1 MHSLN
6 EKNLRLS
13 EDIELNKLT
22 DGIRLLKQCRTG
34 EFLALNGSEF
44 GIVNLFDGTAAV
56 KEIFYTVLTEG
67 ERPKI
72 KEFYDLVFEAYEK
85 GFLYEGDEEPVSPK
99 RQGYDWYVYSTPLAA
114 MSFPLVV
121 ITAGVSAVSIANM
134 ALIPSIGGWFLMFVF
149 VSCCLS
155 LGSFMAG
162 AALRAF
168 DRRIYNPHVRMDLG
182 IPFFAIDPR
191 DAFMGGRSCEA
202 VVALNTIAAP
212 FLFSLMGWSLDSVPL
227 FLSGWVT
234 ALILSAP
241 FGGSP
246 AHHLL
251 HAMFRKAHVVPRNA
265 DKFLQN
271 KVISQIFNWKETLAE
286 EKYFVV
292 YSTYA
297 ILWLGG
303 VFNFA
308 SRLLKQQASEL
319 LTDPGALMMV
329 FVLAIVVASPIV
341 YVCWMACKNLWRMLA
356 PSLAPV
362 ESRVSAGAR
371 ESWKPDNKALVDFL
385 ESTLLFNEL
394 PKEELSAVADAMRF
408 IPVKAGKPI
417 IRERDQ
423 GDLFFMIYK
432 GEVEVLKDDE
442 AGDPV
447 SVAKLSA
454 GDVFGEIALLQKVP
468 RTSSVSSLTKCDLLA
483 LNKAD
488 FENLLVDTLG
498 AKKIQQL
505 VQVCAFLR
513 RNPLFSGWPSRALI
527 KIANEF
533 TVEDCAV
540 GHEVIEEGHHN
551 EFFYLIYEG
560 EFEVSKGGKEVARL
574 GPGEFCGEIS
584 LLRGVPAN
592 ARVAASQP
600 TRCLRLDKDG
610 FLELVSQDFVMALG
624 LDREADRRQ
633 EAKRGRAK

>member
-1 MHSLN
+1 
-6 EKNLRLS
+6 
-13 EDIELNKLT
+13 
-22 DGIRLLKQCRTG
+22 
-34 EFLALNGSEF
+34 
-44 GIVNLFDGTAAV
+44 
-56 KEIFYTVLTEG
+56 
-67 ERPKI
+67 
-72 KEFYDLVFEAYEK
+72 
-85 GFLYEGDEEPVSPK
+85 
-99 RQGYDWYVYSTPLAA
+99 
-114 MSFPLVV
+114 
-121 ITAGVSAVSIANM
+121 
-134 ALIPSIGGWFLMFVF
+134 
-149 VSCCLS
+149 
-155 LGSFMAG
+155 
-162 AALRAF
+162 
-168 DRRIYNPHVRMDLG
+168 
-182 IPFFAIDPR
+182 
-191 DAFMGGRSCEA
+191 
-202 VVALNTIAAP
+202 
-212 FLFSLMGWSLDSVPL
+212 
-227 FLSGWVT
+227 
-234 ALILSAP
+234 
-241 FGGSP
+241 
-246 AHHLL
+246 
-251 HAMFRKAHVVPRNA
+251 
-265 DKFLQN
+265 
-271 KVISQIFNWKETLAE
+271 
-286 EKYFVV
+286 
-292 YSTYA
+292 
-297 ILWLGG
+297 
-303 VFNFA
+303 
-308 SRLLKQQASEL
+308 
-319 LTDPGALMMV
+319 
-329 FVLAIVVASPIV
+329 
-341 YVCWMACKNLWRMLA
+341 
-356 PSLAPV
+356 
-362 ESRVSAGAR
+362 
-371 ESWKPDNKALVDFL
+371 
-385 ESTLLFNEL
+385 
-394 PKEELSAVADAMRF
+394 VADAMRF